1 MAKEYSFRKG
11 WNQVRRKDT
20 RKVKAEIMLVF
31 GISARMS
38 WLRHLNGLVEPKI
51 SEYNKINSIFRK
63 YGITEVWGE
72 N

>member
-11 WNQVRRKDT
+11 WNQVRKKDA
-20 RKVKAEIMLVF
+20 KKIKAEIMTAF
-31 GISARMS
+31 EIRGRMS
-38 WLRHLNGLVEPKI
+38 WIRHLNGTIEPKI
-51 SEYNKINSIFRK
+51 SEYKKINSIFRK